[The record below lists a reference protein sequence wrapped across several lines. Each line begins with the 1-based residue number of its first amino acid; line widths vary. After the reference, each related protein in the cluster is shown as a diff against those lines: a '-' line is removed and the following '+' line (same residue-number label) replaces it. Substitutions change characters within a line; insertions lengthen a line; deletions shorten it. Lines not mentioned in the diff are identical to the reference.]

1 MASMAASTLREQ
13 AHRVQWF
20 LGVQFIALVGWIIV
34 QTTFTLSPLH
44 NNIPFPVTMVIEAVW
59 WIATLAIMFWLFK
72 RVYDRFVR
80 SALDLEE
87 ANTRLRKTTNQ
98 ILSELGNSSEQ

>member
-1 MASMAASTLREQ
+1 MASVVSPSLREQ

-20 LGVQFIALVGWIIV
+20 LVVQFIALVGWIIV

-44 NNIPFPVTMVIEAVW
+44 NNIPFPVTMVIEAIW

-72 RVYDRFVR
+72 RVYDRFVK

-87 ANTRLRKTTNQ
+87 ANSRLRKTTNQ
-98 ILSELGNSSEQ
+98 ILSELRNPNEQ

>member
-1 MASMAASTLREQ
+1 MASIPAPTLQDR

-20 LGVQFIALVGWIIV
+20 LTVQFIALVGWIIV
-34 QTTFTLSPLH
+34 QTAFTLSPLH

-59 WIATLAIMFWLFK
+59 WIATLAIMYWLFK
-72 RVYDRFVR
+72 RVYDSFVK

-87 ANTRLRKTTNQ
+87 ANKRLRRTTNQ
-98 ILSELGNSSEQ
+98 IFSELSHPDEQ